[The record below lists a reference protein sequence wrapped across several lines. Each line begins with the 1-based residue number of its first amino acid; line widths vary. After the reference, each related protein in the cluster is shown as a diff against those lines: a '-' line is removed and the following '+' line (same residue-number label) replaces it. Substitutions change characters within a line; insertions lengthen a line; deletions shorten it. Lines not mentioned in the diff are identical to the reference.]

1 MDFTALKKVKK
12 VNILIKLSHVWDA
25 STYSKDLRER
35 FPSLPWDF
43 LHLLHKKPCIASS
56 WDHCGRL
63 GPGTSAPHGSLVRYQ
78 WASTVHISYKVK
90 LN

>member
-25 STYSKDLRER
+25 STYFKDLRER

-63 GPGTSAPHGSLVRYQ
+63 GPGTSAPPWKSGALSMRH
-78 WASTVHISYKVK
+78 HISYKVK